1 MKFFITHFFILVS
14 YSLFAQELIESED
27 NLIKTSIYFGGGSF
41 YIDDLQKEEL
51 SLFLREIK
59 DINTYEI
66 VIFSHTDNIGG
77 RKYNEW
83 LSMMRS
89 EAVIDQLI
97 INGIPREVTEIR
109 DFGQSNPLYTNQS
122 VGGRMMNRRVDIIL
136 VPITF

>member
-1 MKFFITHFFILVS
+1 MKNFITSFLFLLSTHLV
-14 YSLFAQELIESED
+14 AQKSAIESD
-27 NLIKTSIYFGGGSF
+27 DLIKKSIYFGGGSY

-51 SLFLREIK
+51 SIFLTNVE

-66 VIFSHTDNIGG
+66 VVFSHTDNIGG
-77 RKYNEW
+77 KEYNEW

-97 INGIPREVTEIR
+97 INGIPREMTEIR

-122 VGGRMMNRRVDIIL
+122 MGGRMMK
-136 VPITF
+136 